1 MKKRID
7 RIQFVI
13 EILAHVDNKKTCY
26 FCKYN
31 VKNYLEH
38 TTEFMSFCSTKCK
51 CCENFVAWTNSQ
63 KKPPFIRNEYKPLYN
78 WESETTIEENM

>member
-7 RIQFVI
+7 KIQFVI
-13 EILAHVDNKKTCY
+13 EILAHIDNQMTCY

-31 VKNYLEH
+31 VKNYSEH

-51 CCENFVAWTNSQ
+51 FCENFIAWTNPKN
-63 KKPPFIRNEYKPLYN
+63 KKPNCLRNEYKPLYD
-78 WESETTIEENM
+78 WEEEIMNE